1 LVHGE
6 HAALAGSPFRIRLL
20 LAWCERQ
27 SDVVLR
33 RSSLPIG
40 AVVKAPSAALQCWRM
55 KRIDLMTLRRDI
67 LMGPIGMGISMM
79 SAYIFFLALFTRH
92 WVMALCEDGR
102 QFLAAQ
108 HIELHLEL
116 NLQPAPMVLLNHEH
130 LGHHNLSFAHLTLN
144 ATQANRVIMWAPCSI
159 KSSWPG
165 SAAVSR
171 AP

>member
-1 LVHGE
+1 MGTDAME
-6 HAALAGSPFRIRLL
+6 CR
-20 LAWCERQ
+20 RQ
-27 SDVVLR
+27 S
-33 RSSLPIG
+33 
-40 AVVKAPSAALQCWRM
+40 ASATLQCSCM

-79 SAYIFFLALFTRH
+79 SAYIFFLALFTQH

-102 QFLAAQ
+102 QLLAAQ

-130 LGHHNLSFAHLTLN
+130 LGIHNLPLAHLMLN
-144 ATQANRVIMWAPCSI
+144 ATQANRVITWAPCSI
-159 KSSWPG
+159 KSAWPG
-165 SAAVSR
+165 SASVSR